1 MSLPHPSISQGRC
14 YRFHFVNTAERYR
27 PPLIAFSGQTGG
39 RAITTATRCS

>member
-14 YRFHFVNTAERYR
+14 NRFHFVNTAERYR
-27 PPLIAFSGQTGG
+27 PLIAFSGQTGG